1 MLKLVAIDANRIGCV
16 VAVPL
21 PEITRLRPREVRA
34 YSQLAAHLATGHRL
48 RADLSQQPVPR
59 APEAILRLDG
69 TLEHAT
75 HTTKP
80 ARAQEAL
87 RRLAFGI
94 DRARSDLRRDDPERA
109 LEIWTAMVSGRWT
122 LVDQFHGVG
131 KRFLIARR
139 NDPRIAEPASLTL
152 RERQI
157 ASYAALGHSNKLI
170 AYELGIA
177 ASTVATHLTS
187 AQTKLGVKNRVELI
201 RVLMGA
207 AETGGSQAAD
217 ANVGPSS
224 NGLGHA
230 RHVKAIGKQCRDA
243 HHAAPRGTRTVLRV
257 ISRQLAS
264 IFAGDSLKRKLFAG
278 WVTAPF
284 SIRNTPSR
292 VRPVTMSSRGSSQRM
307 YQKRVTSKPR
317 LTLLTRSSTLGAS
330 PP

>member
-1 MLKLVAIDANRIGCV
+1 MPRRDFISIVEAAYRSDASEREWIEGVASAVARTLGRGLGAWAFFLDASDLSNIRVWGLDRSHLAIDLNPETFLASADEAAAYYTKQAVGTSSSQVGVAAWKASRHYNEIYKPAGAEDVLGLVAIDANRIGCV

-48 RADLSQQPVPR
+48 RVGLSQQPVER
-59 APEAILRLDG
+59 GPEAVLRPDG

-75 HTTKP
+75 DTTKP

-87 RRLAFGI
+87 RRLALGI
-94 DRARSDLRRDDPERA
+94 DRARSDLRRDDPDRA

-139 NDPRIAEPASLTL
+139 NDPKVAEPAKLTL

-201 RVLMGA
+201 RVLMG
-207 AETGGSQAAD
+207 G
-217 ANVGPSS
+217 
-224 NGLGHA
+224 
-230 RHVKAIGKQCRDA
+230 
-243 HHAAPRGTRTVLRV
+243 
-257 ISRQLAS
+257 
-264 IFAGDSLKRKLFAG
+264 AGD
-278 WVTAPF
+278 T
-284 SIRNTPSR
+284 
-292 VRPVTMSSRGSSQRM
+292 
-307 YQKRVTSKPR
+307 
-317 LTLLTRSSTLGAS
+317 
-330 PP
+330 